1 MLRRAA
7 RWVVLLGSSLSSLAC
22 AHAETVVHLS
32 APTEAAWEVHDADGA
47 HLCSLPC
54 TVELEERE
62 AVRVARADGRTHFV
76 LQQENLGAGS
86 FSGSVRVRR
95 EQTPGT
101 IAANVVAAALSG
113 AGSALVEAGDDGHVA
128 AGILLSGVGA
138 AARAASDAAR
148 PQREELWVE
157 RTSTP

>member
-1 MLRRAA
+1 MVAL
-7 RWVVLLGSSLSSLAC
+7 VIFPLSALAC
-22 AHAETVVHLS
+22 AHTETVVHLS
-32 APTEAAWEVHDADGA
+32 APTEAAWEVRDAAGA

-54 TVELEERE
+54 TVELEGRE
-62 AVRVARADGRTHFV
+62 AVSVARADGRTHFV
-76 LQQENLGAGS
+76 VQQEHLGAGA
-86 FSGSVRVRR
+86 FSGSVRVRP
-95 EQTPGT
+95 QDTPGT
-101 IAANVVAAALSG
+101 VAANVIAAALGG

-128 AGILLSGVGA
+128 AGVLLSGVGA